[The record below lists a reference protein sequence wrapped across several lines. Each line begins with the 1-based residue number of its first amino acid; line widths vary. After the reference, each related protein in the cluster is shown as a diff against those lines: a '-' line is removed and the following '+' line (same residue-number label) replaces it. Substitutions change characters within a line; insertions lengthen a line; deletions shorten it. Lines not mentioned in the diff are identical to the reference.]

1 MLVFD
6 ILKNQSEVKII
17 DQTEWLD
24 ENIDLDSLYEVY
36 KQKYEKIKSQLIKEI
51 GQPLKYNHK
60 YITKIKL
67 DLIEYSVFK
76 WQNDYYILG
85 YGQHD
90 RETPVFLCSQ
100 KLLS

>member
-51 GQPLKYNHK
+51 GQLFY
-60 YITKIKL
+60 
-67 DLIEYSVFK
+67 
-76 WQNDYYILG
+76 
-85 YGQHD
+85 
-90 RETPVFLCSQ
+90 
-100 KLLS
+100 